1 MQALTAPP
9 IANKC
14 SHQGPE
20 WETFS
25 EKGQNGD
32 DDDGG
37 DSDGDDDVKSW
48 ESVQ

>member
-32 DDDGG
+32 GDDGG

>member
-9 IANKC
+9 IANSC

-25 EKGQNGD
+25 EKGHNGD
-32 DDDGG
+32 GDDGG